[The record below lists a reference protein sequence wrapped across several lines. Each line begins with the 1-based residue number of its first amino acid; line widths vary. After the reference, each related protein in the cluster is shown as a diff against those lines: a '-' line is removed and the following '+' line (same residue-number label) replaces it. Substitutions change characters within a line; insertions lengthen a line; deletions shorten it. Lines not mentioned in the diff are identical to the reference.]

1 MPAALA
7 FSHRW
12 LVGAFFGLLTLLG
25 VGLYRDY
32 GVGWDEQVDRLN
44 GIINAKYV
52 ALKLAPELA
61 RQQPTFAD
69 IPEMRDNQDTDHGV
83 FFQLP
88 LVVLEKVMGA
98 DDTRDI
104 YFLRHLII
112 WLTCVAGTWVVYRLG
127 AWRFGSWRWGLVTA
141 GLLVLSP
148 RLFAESFYNYKD
160 PVFMGFFALGIYTLV
175 RWLHQPTVLRALLHA
190 LATGAAIDVRTM
202 GVLLVPLTLGF
213 AALEIW
219 YRPQQERRRFLLSF
233 LPYLP
238 LTAVVVVL
246 GWPYLWE
253 NPLGHFL
260 EAFQSFS
267 RYRSDMLTQYLGHEI
282 SVRELPWHY
291 APVWLLVTTP
301 VAYSALFL
309 IGLGVVLWAMH
320 RPQQWLA
327 SMAGRLDLLFVAW
340 CLGPLLAVIVLHS
353 VLYDGWRHL
362 YFIYPAFLL
371 LAVGGLRALWCSWQ
385 QASRPV
391 GRAVGW
397 VGAAFLSFGVLH
409 TAARMV
415 LDHPYQNVYF
425 SVPPAAVTGKL
436 FERDY
441 WALSGREGLEWILAH
456 DAGTAIPVATDP
468 RTRLLLH
475 NAQLLLPATERARV
489 QMVPPEQAR
498 YFLTTYRWHPAPYL
512 AYGTPIYERQVN
524 GLTILSVFRLH

>member
-1 MPAALA
+1 MVAIAA

-12 LVGAFFGLLTLLG
+12 LVGAFFGLLVLLG

-61 RQQPTFAD
+61 RRQPTFAD
-69 IPEMRDNQDTDHGV
+69 IPDMRDNQDTDHGV
-83 FFQLP
+83 FYQLP
-88 LVVLEKVMGA
+88 LVLLEKVVGA
-98 DDTRDI
+98 EDSRDV
-104 YFLRHLII
+104 YFLRHLVI

-148 RLFAESFYNYKD
+148 RLFAESFFNYKD
-160 PVFMGFFALGIYTLV
+160 PVFMGFFALGIYTLA
-175 RWLHQPTVLRALLHA
+175 RWLRRPTWPRAVLHA

-213 AALEIW
+213 AALELW
-219 YRPQQERRRFLLSF
+219 YRPVERRRFLLSF

-238 LTAVVVVL
+238 LTAAVVVL

-253 NPLGHFL
+253 QPIGHFL

-267 RYRSDMLTQYLGHEI
+267 QYRSDMLTQYLGREI

-301 VAYSALFL
+301 LAYTALFL
-309 IGLGVVLWAMH
+309 VGLGTIAYAIG
-320 RPQQWLA
+320 RQPRQWLA
-327 SMAGRLDLLFVAW
+327 STTGRLDLLFLAW
-340 CLGPLLAVIVLHS
+340 CLGPFLAVIVLHS

-362 YFIYPAFLL
+362 YFVYPAFLL
-371 LAVGGLRALWCSWQ
+371 LAVRGLRALWYRWQ
-385 QASRPV
+385 AASRPAAQV
-391 GRAVGW
+391 VGW
-397 VGAAFLSFGVLH
+397 VGAGLVAVSLLH
-409 TAARMV
+409 TAARMA
-415 LDHPYQNVYF
+415 LDHPYQNLYF
-425 SVPPAAVTGKL
+425 SVPPAAVTGQL

-456 DAGTAIPVATDP
+456 DAGAQVAVSTDP
-468 RTRLLLH
+468 RTVLLLH
-475 NAQLLLPATERARV
+475 NAQLLLPPTERARV
-489 QMVPPEQAR
+489 HMVPPPQAR

-512 AYGTPIYERQVN
+512 AYGQPIYQRQVN
-524 GLTILSVFRLH
+524 GLTILSVYRLR